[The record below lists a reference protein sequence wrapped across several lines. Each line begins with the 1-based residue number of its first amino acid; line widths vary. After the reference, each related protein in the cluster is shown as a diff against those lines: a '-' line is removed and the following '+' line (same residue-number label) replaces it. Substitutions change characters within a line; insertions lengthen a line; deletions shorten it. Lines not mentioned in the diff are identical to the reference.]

1 MAARPHGCLRF
12 FWVTHFALACGV
24 FAQAPVHKIRQ
35 KMTTSLRNTPDFVCS
50 ESIETTERVGSN
62 PPVKLMPLRVYGG
75 VINGKELY
83 VAPATDDEKI
93 RLGLVLAVYGKS
105 GTGNFALYSRDL
117 FFTSEGSFYTLPDE
131 VKEGRRFSHLD
142 FALPREV
149 STYSINKQG
158 HSTTL
163 PYSGSIWI
171 EPGSL
176 DVARLLL
183 KADDIP
189 GELGIKAVT
198 QSFEFARTKI
208 AGNSVLL
215 PTIMELTLQETSGRE
230 TRVNSSFS
238 DCRQYVA
245 KRGDSFVE
253 SAPRPAVVASQPV
266 AASTPARADPL
277 LPEKLVLE
285 TILAEAID
293 ERSMMQGSKLSF
305 VVTRDVRRKGKV
317 IVPKGAT
324 GAGHVT
330 RILRQTYPIDNG
342 YKGYYL
348 VGVQLDSVTI
358 GDQRFQVWGNLE
370 SLGPPPPPPLDSV
383 GFVPYSQDPNRWGT
397 FDEMKTL
404 FVVPPAESGESFLG
418 IVGEFLRLPKRLVM
432 YWSTLELPGKRPQP

>member
-1 MAARPHGCLRF
+1 MAARPRGYLRF

-35 KMTTSLRNTPDFVCS
+35 KMTASLRNTPDFVCS
-50 ESIETTERVGSN
+50 ELIETTERVGSN
-62 PPVKLMPLRVYGG
+62 PPVKLMPLRVEGG

-93 RLGLVLAVYGKS
+93 RLGQLLAVYGKA
-105 GTGNFALYSRDL
+105 GTGSFALYSRDL
-117 FFTSEGSFYTLPDE
+117 FFTTEGTFYSLPDE
-131 VKEGRRFSHLD
+131 VSEDRRFSRLD
-142 FALPREV
+142 FALPREA
-149 STYSINKQG
+149 STYSINRQG
-158 HSTTL
+158 RSTTL
-163 PYSGSIWI
+163 AYSGSIWI
-171 EPGSL
+171 EPGSP

-189 GELGIKAVT
+189 GDLGIKAVT
-198 QSFEFARTKI
+198 QSFEFARIKM

-215 PTIMELTLQETSGRE
+215 PTGMELTLQEISGRE

-238 DCRQYVA
+238 GCHQYVA
-245 KRGDSFVE
+245 KRGDPFVE
-253 SAPRPAVVASQPV
+253 AAPRPTVVASQPG
-266 AASTPARADPL
+266 AGSTPANAGPL

-293 ERSMMQGSKLSF
+293 ERSTTQGSKLSF
-305 VVTRDVRRKGKV
+305 VVTRDVKRKGQV

-324 GAGHVT
+324 GAGHIT

-348 VGVQLDSVTI
+348 IGAQLDSVTI
-358 GDQRFQVWGNLE
+358 GNRQFRFWGNLE

-383 GFVPYSQDPNRWGT
+383 GFVPYSQDPNKWGT

-404 FVVPPAESGESFLG
+404 FVVPPAESGESFVG

-432 YWSTLELPGKRPQP
+432 YWSTQDSPEKRSQP